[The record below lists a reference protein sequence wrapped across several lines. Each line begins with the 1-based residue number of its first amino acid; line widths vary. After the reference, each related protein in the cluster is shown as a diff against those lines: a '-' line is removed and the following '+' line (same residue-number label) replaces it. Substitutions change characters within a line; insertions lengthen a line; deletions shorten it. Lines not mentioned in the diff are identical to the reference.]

1 MERRQDIV
9 RSAHALVQF
18 LKLNKNGL
26 HWTLRV
32 ASRSTQIVCPLK
44 LIFQHHLAINFER
57 FATFAAGFQVESL
70 LHHVGVVESFSFK
83 GILLARRHGIPERHK
98 CPLAGI
104 LFSECQT
111 FSFRSNDCLCLFLG
125 FFGLLAFLSPDGA
138 FEAGW

>member
-44 LIFQHHLAINFER
+44 LIFQHHLAVDLKR
-57 FATFAAGFQVESL
+57 LAAFATGFEVKSF
-70 LHHVGVVESFSFK
+70 LHGVGGVQSFRFK
-83 GILLARRHGIPERHK
+83 GILFARRHGFPERHK
-98 CPLAGI
+98 RSLSGI

-111 FSFRSNDCLCLFLG
+111 FSFGSNVALCLFLG
-125 FFGLLAFLSPDGA
+125 FS
-138 FEAGW
+138 